1 MYRTVNETMP
11 LTTFGTD
18 NGRECAAGV
27 NEPKVVHRWVGSSSL
42 PRHGWGWV
50 GLARLAI
57 IASTID
63 LIALRDSPLVPSL
76 SLFSSFPFPFFPRS
90 SLPFLFVSSQLAAL
104 LIRPRLYLVRF
115 RPSTVGDETRR
126 GIGIFGKI
134 VSNHRGNDRYFFL
147 FRTRRKGKGTHAL
160 FLRAISLRSLLVA
173 VVVPFASQP
182 VPTFATRS
190 LLPDAVPLRL
200 VSVRV
205 LFLRASV
212 HTFAHAF
219 SSARLPRHPS
229 SSLKRFFP
237 LRGGSS
243 PRFSSPP
250 TYLPLL
256 FMRAVRS
263 GGGIRVYMRAP
274 ALETLIFREI
284 ISPRKAV
291 PKRTRDNW
299 TKRDET
305 RRHSNGS
312 IPTVTYIHPDP
323 NNPLC
328 PARCRTDYDT
338 IRDHSILRKRGEEKE
353 REALK
358 NLPTLTAKLPTIEG
372 KALFRG
378 TGEEANDRMP
388 KEERKGK
395 EKESR

>member
-1 MYRTVNETMP
+1 MCRGGERTE
-11 LTTFGTD
+11 
-18 NGRECAAGV
+18 GRVPVGRL
-27 NEPKVVHRWVGSSSL
+27 VVV
-42 PRHGWGWV
+42 
-50 GLARLAI
+50 
-57 IASTID
+57 ASTRMG
-63 LIALRDSPLVPSL
+63 LGRLGSPRYHRINYRSYRAPR
-76 SLFSSFPFPFFPRS
+76 FSSGPFVV
-90 SLPFLFVSSQLAAL
+90 SLLFVSVPFFSAL
-104 LIRPRLYLVRF
+104 LPPLPFRLLATRGTPNSPTTVPRLL
-115 RPSTVGDETRR
+115 STVGDETRR

-263 GGGIRVYMRAP
+263 GGGIRVYTRAP

>member
-1 MYRTVNETMP
+1 MCRGGERTE
-11 LTTFGTD
+11 
-18 NGRECAAGV
+18 GRAPVGRL
-27 NEPKVVHRWVGSSSL
+27 VVV
-42 PRHGWGWV
+42 
-50 GLARLAI
+50 
-57 IASTID
+57 ASTRMG
-63 LIALRDSPLVPSL
+63 LGRLGSPRYHRINYRSYRAPR
-76 SLFSSFPFPFFPRS
+76 FSSGPFVVSLLFVSVPFFPRS
-90 SLPFLFVSSQLAAL
+90 SLLSLFVSSQLAAL
-104 LIRPRLYLVRF
+104 LIRPRLYLVCF

-160 FLRAISLRSLLVA
+160 FLRAISLRSLLVV

-263 GGGIRVYMRAP
+263 GGGIRVYTRAP

-299 TKRDET
+299 TKRDEA

-312 IPTVTYIHPDP
+312 IPTVTYIRPDP

-338 IRDHSILRKRGEEKE
+338 TRDHSILRKRGEEKE

>member
-1 MYRTVNETMP
+1 
-11 LTTFGTD
+11 
-18 NGRECAAGV
+18 
-27 NEPKVVHRWVGSSSL
+27 
-42 PRHGWGWV
+42 
-50 GLARLAI
+50 
-57 IASTID
+57 
-63 LIALRDSPLVPSL
+63 
-76 SLFSSFPFPFFPRS
+76 
-90 SLPFLFVSSQLAAL
+90 
-104 LIRPRLYLVRF
+104 
-115 RPSTVGDETRR
+115 
-126 GIGIFGKI
+126 
-134 VSNHRGNDRYFFL
+134 
-147 FRTRRKGKGTHAL
+147 
-160 FLRAISLRSLLVA
+160 
-173 VVVPFASQP
+173 
-182 VPTFATRS
+182 
-190 LLPDAVPLRL
+190 
-200 VSVRV
+200 
-205 LFLRASV
+205 
-212 HTFAHAF
+212 
-219 SSARLPRHPS
+219 
-229 SSLKRFFP
+229 
-237 LRGGSS
+237 
-243 PRFSSPP
+243 
-250 TYLPLL
+250 
-256 FMRAVRS
+256 MRAVRS
-263 GGGIRVYMRAP
+263 GGGIRVYTRAP

-338 IRDHSILRKRGEEKE
+338 TRDHSILRKRGEEKE

>member
-1 MYRTVNETMP
+1 MCRGGERTE
-11 LTTFGTD
+11 
-18 NGRECAAGV
+18 GRAPVGRL
-27 NEPKVVHRWVGSSSL
+27 VVV
-42 PRHGWGWV
+42 
-50 GLARLAI
+50 
-57 IASTID
+57 ASTRMG
-63 LIALRDSPLVPSL
+63 LGRLGSPRYHRINYRSYRAPR
-76 SLFSSFPFPFFPRS
+76 FSSGPFVV
-90 SLPFLFVSSQLAAL
+90 SLLFVSVPFFSAL
-104 LIRPRLYLVRF
+104 LPPLPFRLLATRGTPNSPTTVPRSLSSLDRWGRNSTRNWNFREDRF
-115 RPSTVGDETRR
+115 ESSGTID
-126 GIGIFGKI
+126 
-134 VSNHRGNDRYFFL
+134 YFFL

-263 GGGIRVYMRAP
+263 GGGIRVYTRAP

-338 IRDHSILRKRGEEKE
+338 TRDHSILRKRGEEKE

-378 TGEEANDRMP
+378 TGEEASDRMP

>member
-1 MYRTVNETMP
+1 MGRNARRTHNLKNKRGARRDEGGGGARRWSSGESEREREDGGGNGASLCPVSRLVCTSSRSARGVEGGTYPAPRGGVKRARGWAGGAVGSRSGEERRWMYRTVNETMP

-27 NEPKVVHRWVGSSSL
+27 NEPKVVHRWVGSSPL

-76 SLFSSFPFPFFPRS
+76 SLFVSVPFFSP
-90 SLPFLFVSSQLAAL
+90 LPFRLLATRGL
-104 LIRPRLYLVRF
+104 LIRPQLHGTCLYICISVL
-115 RPSTVGDETRR
+115 STSAFVPPFKIFEDEGR
-126 GIGIFGKI
+126 GIGIFGQI
-134 VSNHRGNDRYFFL
+134 VSFELTIFLLFF
-147 FRTRRKGKGTHAL
+147 FFPIWNSTEREERTLTSSAL
-160 FLRAISLRSLLVA
+160 HPSALSPLVA

-190 LLPDAVPLRL
+190 LLPDVVPLRL

-237 LRGGSS
+237 LRGGGGGSS

-250 TYLPLL
+250 TYLPVSLHACRP
-256 FMRAVRS
+256 RA
-263 GGGIRVYMRAP
+263 GGGIRVY
-274 ALETLIFREI
+274 
-284 ISPRKAV
+284 
-291 PKRTRDNW
+291 TRVHQRW
-299 TKRDET
+299 
-305 RRHSNGS
+305 RR
-312 IPTVTYIHPDP
+312 
-323 NNPLC
+323 
-328 PARCRTDYDT
+328 
-338 IRDHSILRKRGEEKE
+338 
-353 REALK
+353 
-358 NLPTLTAKLPTIEG
+358 
-372 KALFRG
+372 
-378 TGEEANDRMP
+378 
-388 KEERKGK
+388 
-395 EKESR
+395 

>member
-50 GLARLAI
+50 CLARLAI

-90 SLPFLFVSSQLAAL
+90 SLLSLFVSSQLATL
-104 LIRPRLYLVRF
+104 LIRPRLYLVCF
-115 RPSTVGDETRR
+115 RPSTTKLDEELEFWARSFR
-126 GIGIFGKI
+126 II
-134 VSNHRGNDRYFFL
+134 GNDRLLLSFSNS
-147 FRTRRKGKGTHAL
+147 TQRKGNARSL
-160 FLRAISLRSLLVA
+160 PPRYISLRSLLVV

-263 GGGIRVYMRAP
+263 GGGIRVYTRAP

-312 IPTVTYIHPDP
+312 IPTVTYIHP

>member
-1 MYRTVNETMP
+1 ME
-11 LTTFGTD
+11 F
-18 NGRECAAGV
+18 
-27 NEPKVVHRWVGSSSL
+27 S
-42 PRHGWGWV
+42 
-50 GLARLAI
+50 ARSFRI
-57 IASTID
+57 I
-63 LIALRDSPLVPSL
+63 
-76 SLFSSFPFPFFPRS
+76 
-90 SLPFLFVSSQLAAL
+90 
-104 LIRPRLYLVRF
+104 
-115 RPSTVGDETRR
+115 
-126 GIGIFGKI
+126 
-134 VSNHRGNDRYFFL
+134 GNDRYFFL

-160 FLRAISLRSLLVA
+160 FLRAISPRSLLVA

-263 GGGIRVYMRAP
+263 GGGIRVYTRAP

-299 TKRDET
+299 TKRDEA

-358 NLPTLTAKLPTIEG
+358 NLPTIEG